1 MFENVYLLKGISCE
15 ILNLVLAKYFY
26 YNSKIPVNLTR
37 ESPPVFTQKDYKLGR
52 VTYRF
57 LYVMRQKDA
66 RRWEG
71 GYN

>member
-37 ESPPVFTQKDYKLGR
+37 ESPPVFTQKDYKLGMSHISIFVR
-52 VTYRF
+52 N
-57 LYVMRQKDA
+57 A
-66 RRWEG
+66 PERRSTVG
-71 GYN
+71 GGL